1 MLIRDPLGEGLLAS
15 LALLLLCV
23 VAVAQKQPPAKPTDL
38 NAAAIKELEEL
49 PGVGQLRRRRGSS
62 RRARKVVGLAAS
74 RTCSR
79 YQHEASRSAA
89 SLRQS
94 FSSTFLV
101 TRAEK

>member
-15 LALLLLCV
+15 LAPLLLCV

-38 NAAAIKELEEL
+38 NAATIKELEEL
-49 PGVGQLRRRRGSS
+49 PGVGRLRRRGSS
-62 RRARKVVGLAAS
+62 RRARKVVGFAAS

-79 YQHEASRSAA
+79 YPEEASRSAA